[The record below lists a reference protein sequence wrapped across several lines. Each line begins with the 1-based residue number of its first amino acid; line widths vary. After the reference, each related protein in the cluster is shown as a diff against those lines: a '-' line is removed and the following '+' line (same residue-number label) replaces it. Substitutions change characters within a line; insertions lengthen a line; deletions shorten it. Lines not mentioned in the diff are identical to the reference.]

1 VSARVKH
8 YVAAHNRNFPTRFA
22 KFGNSPLVSLD
33 EVLFDAGATTRGDTV
48 SRGLW
53 GLDAPRAGPPGGVKS
68 FSTAHPRPESETGRR
83 FAGGAPALIR
93 HRRRG
98 GLTGGLPSYF
108 QAQNSS
114 FSN

>member
-1 VSARVKH
+1 MSRGRAIQTWRCQRGRSYNCLSRTGSFEALLDGSLRREDVSARVKH

-53 GLDAPRAGPPGGVKS
+53 G
-68 FSTAHPRPESETGRR
+68 
-83 FAGGAPALIR
+83 
-93 HRRRG
+93 
-98 GLTGGLPSYF
+98 
-108 QAQNSS
+108 
-114 FSN
+114 